1 MRDDAFSTNG
11 HRIPRAPGTG
21 VQWFSTLLA
30 LCLLLLCVAIGMV
43 GLILPIIPGFLF
55 LMLAAL
61 LCARLFPAV
70 ERRLGRYRWFRQYL
84 DRTRLFAGLG
94 WRGRAQLAAWLLVR
108 LLVDAVLVLIAAVA
122 WLLRFAFSR
131 PEALRVRNDS

>member
-1 MRDDAFSTNG
+1 MRDDCFSTDG
-11 HRIPRAPGTG
+11 RRVPRTPGAG
-21 VQWFSTLLA
+21 VPWFSTLLA

-61 LCARLFPAV
+61 LGARLFPAV
-70 ERRLGRYRWFRQYL
+70 ERRLGRYPWFRHYL
-84 DRTRLFAGLG
+84 DKTRQFEGLTL
-94 WRGRAQLAAWLLVR
+94 RGKAQLAVWLLIR
-108 LLVDAVLVLIAAVA
+108 LLVDAVLVIVAALA

-131 PEALRVRNDS
+131 PETR

>member
-1 MRDDAFSTNG
+1 MRDDYFSTDG
-11 HRIPRAPGTG
+11 RRVPRTPGTG

-55 LMLAAL
+55 LMLGAL
-61 LCARLFPAV
+61 LAARLFPAL
-70 ERRLGRYRWFRQYL
+70 ERRLGRYTWFRNYL
-84 DRTRLFAGLG
+84 DKTRQFEGLT
-94 WRGRAQLAAWLLVR
+94 WRGKAQLTAWLVVR
-108 LLVDAVLVLIAAVA
+108 LLVDAVLVIVAALA

-131 PEALRVRNDS
+131 PEAR

>member
-1 MRDDAFSTNG
+1 MRNDDFSTYG
-11 HRIPRAPGTG
+11 HRIPRTPGNG

-43 GLILPIIPGFLF
+43 GLILPVIPGFLF

-61 LCARLFPAV
+61 LCARLFPGV
-70 ERRLGRYRWFRQYL
+70 ERRLGRYTWFRQYL
-84 DRTRLFAGLG
+84 DKTRQFEGLTL
-94 WRGRAQLAAWLLVR
+94 RGRAQLCVWLVIQ
-108 LLVDAVLVLIAAVA
+108 LLVDAVLVVVAAVA

-131 PEALRVRNDS
+131 PEQVRVDR